1 MEIVYKTNDESIQIT
16 LKYIVGRGFHNY
28 PGIGKSW
35 PKHTQCLCFVN
46 GLMKGFGEVV
56 KHEKDPDNQK
66 LAYKLATKKAIDK
79 IGLKFVRKELWLRV
93 LDTIEKNS

>member
-1 MEIVYKTNDESIQIT
+1 MEISYKTDDGSIQIT

-56 KHEKDPDNQK
+56 KHEKDLDNQK
-66 LAYKLATKKAIDK
+66 LAYKLATKKAIEK
-79 IGLKFVRKELWLRV
+79 MNLKYLRKELWLK
-93 LDTIEKNS
+93 LLNEIEKD